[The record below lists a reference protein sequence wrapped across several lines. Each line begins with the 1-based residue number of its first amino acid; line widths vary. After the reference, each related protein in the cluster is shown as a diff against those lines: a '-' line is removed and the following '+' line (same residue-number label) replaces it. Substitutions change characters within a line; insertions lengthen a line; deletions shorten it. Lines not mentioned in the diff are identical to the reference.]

1 MQESQL
7 LINHYE
13 PGGCFSV
20 SIHENLP
27 SLTRVSE
34 VTERL
39 ALLLL

>member
-1 MQESQL
+1 MQGSQL

-13 PGGCFSV
+13 PGGRFSV

-27 SLTRVSE
+27 PLPRISE